1 MRQRI
6 FNFIKDYLETIK
18 PLNMNDDEILNYRYL
33 DAGHIDS
40 FGLIQF
46 IIAIEEE
53 FNIKLEPKDTESDEF
68 RYVGGLIKLIEAK
81 L

>member
-1 MRQRI
+1 
-6 FNFIKDYLETIK
+6 
-18 PLNMNDDEILNYRYL
+18 MNNDEILNYRYL

>member
-18 PLNMNDDEILNYRYL
+18 PLNMNNDEILNYRYL